1 MKCSLVEA
9 GASGPIGTADSSQL
23 LFLSSLTHSLEVCS
37 SQLIHS
43 SRAYRHSLSSRRSSL
58 PRIAPNSTISPP
70 PTISTSRRHSVSSAY
85 IIRNVKGSLPFG
97 LPEGN
102 QLQRLEDGLQ
112 VDNPLA
118 QLHNWVP
125 TVVHLLDVALTQVG
139 WHLLLKPVSN
149 LKDRLVSK

>member
-37 SQLIHS
+37 SW
-43 SRAYRHSLSSRRSSL
+43 AYRHSLSSRRSSL
-58 PRIAPNSTISPP
+58 PRIGPNSTISSPS
-70 PTISTSRRHSVSSAY
+70 TISTSRRHSVSSAY

-112 VDNPLA
+112 VDDPLA
-118 QLHNWVP
+118 QLHDWVP
-125 TVVHLLDVALTQVG
+125 TVVHLLDVALTQIG
-139 WHLLLKPVSN
+139 WHLLLKPVSD
-149 LKDRLVSK
+149 LKDCLVSK

>member
-23 LFLSSLTHSLEVCS
+23 LFLSFLTHSLEVCS
-37 SQLIHS
+37 S
-43 SRAYRHSLSSRRSSL
+43 RAYPHSLSSRRSSL

-118 QLHNWVP
+118 QLHDWVP

-139 WHLLLKPVSN
+139 WHLLLKPVSD

>member
-37 SQLIHS
+37 SW
-43 SRAYRHSLSSRRSSL
+43 AYRHSLSSRRSSL
-58 PRIAPNSTISPP
+58 PRIAPNPTISPP

-112 VDNPLA
+112 VDDPLA

-125 TVVHLLDVALTQVG
+125 TVVHLLDVALTQIG
-139 WHLLLKPVSN
+139 WHLLLEPVSD
-149 LKDRLVSK
+149 LKDCLISK